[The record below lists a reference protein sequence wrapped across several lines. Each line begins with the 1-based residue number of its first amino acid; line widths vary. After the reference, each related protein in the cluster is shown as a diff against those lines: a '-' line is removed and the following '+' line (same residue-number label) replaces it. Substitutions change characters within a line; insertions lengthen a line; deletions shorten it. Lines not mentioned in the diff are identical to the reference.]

1 MSHVT
6 PFPNALAPAATP
18 EGLIDAVVHLVSTGA
33 VPLGAYTLAELTVV
47 DAVVDFL
54 EERPSDEVLGEA
66 VRSLAARQLLVA
78 TKDSADLQ
86 VRGDLGIALA
96 FQQRAR
102 RVIDIRVTGTTPG
115 EPWRILLLPQPERI
129 TLEFRIDALGVHEV
143 GLYETEEAVERTA
156 AWLPGGDPADPSR
169 ARHRRRARSRP
180 PQRLA
185 DSGQL
190 QRGGNGRAGGVGDG
204 RGARAGGRRSAP
216 VRARRCRPRRAGPT
230 SRAPTGCRA
239 APQHHAARLS
249 APT

>member
-169 ARHRRRARSRP
+169 APGIDAALAAARRSALLTAVNYSAVGTAE
-180 PQRLA
+180 QAESVTDVVLV
-185 DSGQL
+185 Q
-190 QRGGNGRAGGVGDG
+190 VGDG
-204 RGARAGGRRSAP
+204 LHVYERDGADHAAL
-216 VRARRCRPRRAGPT
+216 VPRRG
-230 SRAPTGCRA
+230 R
-239 APQHHAARLS
+239 PQDAEQLLS
-249 APT
+249 TMLRG

>member
-6 PFPNALAPAATP
+6 PFPNAGLAPAATP

-102 RVIDIRVTGTTPG
+102 RVVDIRVTGTSPG
-115 EPWRILLLPQPERI
+115 EPWRILLLPQPESI
-129 TLEFRIDALGVHEV
+129 TLEFRIDALGVHEL
-143 GLYETEEAVERTA
+143 GLYETQEAVERTV
-156 AWLPGGDPADPSR
+156 AWLPGGDPANP
-169 ARHRRRARSRP
+169 ARSP
-180 PQRLA
+180 GIDAALA
-185 DSGQL
+185 
-190 QRGGNGRAGGVGDG
+190 A
-204 RGARAGGRRSAP
+204 ARRSALMTG
-216 VRARRCRPRRAGPT
+216 VAYSAVGTAEQAESVTDVVLVQVGDDLHVYERDAADHAVLVPRRG
-230 SRAPTGCRA
+230 RAQDAEQLLTWVLKG
-239 APQHHAARLS
+239 
-249 APT
+249 

>member
-6 PFPNALAPAATP
+6 PFPDHGPGPAATP

-78 TKDSADLQ
+78 TRDSADLQ

-102 RVIDIRVTGTTPG
+102 RVVDIRVTGTSPG

-129 TLEFRIDALGVHEV
+129 TLEIRIDALGVHEL
-143 GLYETEEAVERTA
+143 GLYETEEAIERTA
-156 AWLPGGDPADPSR
+156 DWLPGGDVADPT
-169 ARHRRRARSRP
+169 RSP
-180 PQRLA
+180 AADPALA
-185 DSGQL
+185 
-190 QRGGNGRAGGVGDG
+190 A
-204 RGARAGGRRSAP
+204 ARRSAL
-216 VRARRCRPRRAGPT
+216 VTLVTYSAVGTAEQAESVTDVVLAQVGDDLHLYDRDAKDHTALVPRRVRSQGPKQLLA
-230 SRAPTGCRA
+230 SLMG
-239 APQHHAARLS
+239 
-249 APT
+249 